1 MVENAEPE
9 SLKKPE
15 KTEFDEVM
23 LAMDVVDTLRH
34 EQLLVER
41 ELASD
46 ERDQALIEK
55 VKRMY
60 AAQGLEVSDEIIA
73 AGVKALKENRF
84 TYQPPPRGSA
94 WLANLYVMR
103 NRLAKWAAILAAALI
118 GLFFFYQFAFV
129 APEIRQRQKEAK
141 NVNAILSQQQDQF
154 NVLRQRLVNL
164 KQVLDRAEKSTA
176 AAEVAGK
183 RLLVEA
189 GQQLNGAETKL
200 EALQKLPLPA
210 NLTADSLAREGQV
223 VKRRLEERR
232 ELLQRAGSQLDSAE
246 AAINNLGELAGL
258 REKLASQRQSLLAAS
273 REEAARAQTDKL
285 YNDAVAALNRG
296 DVAAAKQ
303 ESGALQQL
311 YDRVVAEYEL
321 RIVSRPGV
329 PSGIRRT
336 LPNRPG
342 VQNYYLVVEAVT
354 PQGKRLTV
362 PITSEENGK
371 TYNVQQW
378 GMRVDQSLYDK
389 IRQDKLDDGII
400 QNNLFGVKER
410 GYLTPRYLMPTT
422 GGAIPVV
429 KE

>member
-1 MVENAEPE
+1 MVENA
-9 SLKKPE
+9 KPD
-15 KTEFDEVM
+15 KIEFDEVM

-60 AAQGLEVSDEIIA
+60 AAQGLEVSDEVIA
-73 AGVKALKENRF
+73 AGVAALKENRF
-84 TYQPPPRGSA
+84 AYQPPPRGSA
-94 WLANLYVMR
+94 WLANLYVIR
-103 NRLAKWAAILAAALI
+103 NRLAKWAAILAAALV

-129 APEIRQRQKEAK
+129 ATEVRQRQKEAK
-141 NVNAILSQQQDQF
+141 NFNATIIQQQDQF
-154 NVLRQRLVNL
+154 SVAKQRLINL
-164 KQVLDRAEKSTA
+164 KQALNRAEKSSTA
-176 AAEVAGK
+176 SEVAAK
-183 RLLVEA
+183 RLLAEA
-189 GQQLNGAETKL
+189 GQQLSGAETKL
-200 EALQKLPLPA
+200 EALEKLPLQPQF
-210 NLTADSLAREGQV
+210 TAESLAREGDV
-223 VKRRLEERR
+223 IKRRVGQRND
-232 ELLQRAGSQLDSAE
+232 LLKGAATQLDSAE
-246 AAINNLGELAGL
+246 AAINNLGELSGL
-258 REKLASQRQSLLAAS
+258 REKLASQRQSLLAES
-273 REEAARAQTDKL
+273 REDAARAQTEKL

-296 DVAAAKQ
+296 DLTGARQ
-303 ESGALQQL
+303 ESAALQQL
-311 YDRVVAEYEL
+311 YDRVVEEYEL

-329 PSGIRRT
+329 SSGVRRT

-342 VQNYYLVVEAVT
+342 VQNYYLVVEGVNS
-354 PQGKRLTV
+354 QGKRLTV

-378 GMRVDQSLYDK
+378 GKRVDESLYDK
-389 IRQDKLDDGII
+389 IRRDKLDDGII